1 MDGRRSFIISMRLFW
16 PRRPSFSNS
25 SHRGVEWHPDG
36 QDHYSILISMRLFT
50 VTSLFIQVLGKVFL
64 QDFKLSPMYG
74 FAPMGSF
81 VVLALT
87 SMRLNRAEEGGS
99 WRPKYLW
106 YWLELNVQRIRQM
119 MSRIR
124 FNVIEIISVK
134 SWMKKRKNL
143 RNSRKKCIKMCEKH
157 HTNGWYSVETNCFV
171 NGKPFIQRRRKID
184 PVL

>member
-36 QDHYSILISMRLFT
+36 QDHHSNLISMRLFT

-143 RNSRKKCIKMCEKH
+143 RNSRKKCIKMHPKAS
-157 HTNGWYSVETNCFV
+157 Y
-171 NGKPFIQRRRKID
+171 
-184 PVL
+184 